1 MLQRDARSK
10 VLEKARG
17 ERTQKSSQR
26 VLFCLEQGMMSIV
39 RERKIEN
46 TGDSVGGIAEKQ
58 RGLFH
63 GG

>member
-1 MLQRDARSK
+1 MNKMLQRDERNE

-26 VLFCLEQGMMSIV
+26 VHFCLEQGMISIV

-46 TGDSVGGIAEKQ
+46 TGDSVG
-58 RGLFH
+58 L
-63 GG
+63 